1 MTTLSFRARRG
12 IRSWPS
18 HCSSL
23 VSLGLTVSLGMTSAA
38 GAQVIDTN
46 VAVPMRDG
54 VVLRGDLYRPTR
66 DGRFP
71 TLVYRTPYG
80 KHQSGAAI
88 ITARK
93 ATQRG
98 YAVLMQDV
106 RGRYASG
113 GEFLPYQQEGKDGYD
128 TIEWAAKQPW
138 STGWVGTYGLS
149 YPGAVQWLAA
159 VENPPSLKAMVP
171 AMTFASPMQFWY
183 SNGVW
188 DNSWIGWITANIA
201 EDRLAKLGIRDT
213 ISRAERGICTTPKDC
228 STSATFRRVAPWYF
242 EWQKHPAYDP
252 WWSWADLSDKYGRTN
267 AAVLNFSAW
276 YDDAYGPHGA
286 INNYLGLVRARGG
299 PRNTRLIMGPWTHGV
314 PRGNR
319 TTAGER
325 SYGDFGL
332 IDYDSVV
339 IGWMDEHRLG
349 RPQPDQLPVRTY
361 VFGSNMWINAATWP
375 LPNTTSDTLH
385 LWAAGGGRWEA
396 RATTSGPLPASRSV
410 IVSDPA
416 TPVTDEYNRA
426 GAHDYRRLTQ
436 RDDVVIFESQ
446 PLARDKMVVGAMRA
460 ELFVSADAP
469 DTDIW
474 VKVFDVAPDGTAFN
488 LMTSGLDVVRA
499 SYRNGRRQRELLVP
513 GRVYQITLPDLFA
526 GNTFRKGH
534 RVRVAVMTSF
544 APNFSHNLHTGAL
557 EVGDGAASTGRVARV
572 TIHHDAQYP
581 SRLILPTLPQP

>member
-1 MTTLSFRARRG
+1 M
-12 IRSWPS
+12 
-18 HCSSL
+18 
-23 VSLGLTVSLGMTSAA
+23 TVSLGVTEIAHS
-38 GAQVIDTN
+38 QVVDTN
-46 VAVPMRDG
+46 IAVPMRDG
-54 VVLRGDLYRPTR
+54 VVLRGDLYRPNR

-106 RGRYASG
+106 RGRYASA

-128 TIEWAAKQPW
+128 TIEWAAKQSW
-138 STGWVGTYGLS
+138 STGWIGTYGLS

-159 VENPPSLKAMVP
+159 VESPPSLKAMVP

-188 DNSWIGWITANIA
+188 DLSWVSWITANIA
-201 EDRLAKLGIRDT
+201 EDRSKRLGGDT
-213 ISRAERGICTTPKDC
+213 S
-228 STSATFRRVAPWYF
+228 FRRIAPWYF

-319 TTAGER
+319 TAAGER
-325 SYGDFGL
+325 DFGVGGL

-339 IGWMDEHRLG
+339 IGWMDEHRLA
-349 RPQPDQLPVRTY
+349 QPSPQLPVRVY
-361 VFGSNMWINAATWP
+361 VLGTQKWISAPVWP
-375 LPNTTSDTLH
+375 IPGTAPDTMVLRRDGTSST
-385 LWAAGGGRWEA
+385 
-396 RATTSGPLPASRSV
+396 

-416 TPVTDEYNRA
+416 RPVTDEYNRA
-426 GAHDYRRLTQ
+426 GAHDYRRIAA
-436 RDDVVIFESQ
+436 REDVVVFESQ
-446 PLARDKMVVGAMRA
+446 PLRSDKMVVGAMRA
-460 ELFVSADAP
+460 ELFISADAP

-474 VKVFDVAPDGTAFN
+474 VKVYDVAPDGTAFN
-488 LMTSGLDVVRA
+488 LMSSGLDVVRA
-499 SYRNGRRQRELLVP
+499 SYRNGKHQRELLVP
-513 GRVYQITLPDLFA
+513 GRVYQVTLPDLLTANNFK
-526 GNTFRKGH
+526 TGH
-534 RVRVAVMTSF
+534 RIRVAVMTSF
-544 APNFSHNLHTGAL
+544 APVFSHNLHTGAL
-557 EVGDGAASTGRVARV
+557 EIGPGAANAGRTARV
-572 TIHHDAQYP
+572 TIHHSAQYP
-581 SRLILPTLPQP
+581 SRLVLPTLPQP